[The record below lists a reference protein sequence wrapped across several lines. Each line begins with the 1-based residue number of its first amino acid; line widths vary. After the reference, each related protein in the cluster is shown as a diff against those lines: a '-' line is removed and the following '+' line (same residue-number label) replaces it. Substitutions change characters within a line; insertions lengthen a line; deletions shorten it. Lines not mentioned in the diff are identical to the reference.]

1 MLFELSLV
9 PVNTGEPLSKHIAKA
24 VRIIDEAGLNYEV
37 TPASTC
43 VEGTWEEV
51 MPVLHE
57 CHRYMKGVSSHVVTT
72 IKIED
77 DDISPASL
85 TQNVIHVTEKVAGN
99 PAERQGQVDE
109 ALKETFP
116 ASDPPSFMPGEV

>member
-9 PVNTGEPLSKHIAKA
+9 PVNAGEPLSKHIAKA
-24 VRIIDEAGLNYEV
+24 VRIIDKAGLNYEV

-51 MPVLHE
+51 MPVLYE
-57 CHRYMKGVSSHVVTT
+57 CHRYMKSVSNHVITT
-72 IKIED
+72 IKIEED
-77 DDISPASL
+77 DTSPASL
-85 TQNVIHVTEKVAGN
+85 TQNVTHVTEKIAGN
-99 PAERQGQVDE
+99 PAGQQGRVDE
-109 ALKETFP
+109 ALEETFP